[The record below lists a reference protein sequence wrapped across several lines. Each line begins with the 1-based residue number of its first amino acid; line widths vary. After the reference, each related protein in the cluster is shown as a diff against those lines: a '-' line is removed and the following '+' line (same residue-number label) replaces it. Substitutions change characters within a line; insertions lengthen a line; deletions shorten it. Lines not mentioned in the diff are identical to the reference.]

1 VNDIAHS
8 VICYYCSNRFDRD
21 KEDHVKVGQ
30 RRYAHASCAEKASA
44 LQGKE
49 MPQVIAAGSTV
60 VCHYCKKSFNKE
72 LSPFVQLSETR
83 YAHQTCAMAE
93 AKRERT
99 DEEKLNDYIMDLFKV
114 DYVPPQVKKQ
124 INTYIEQYHYTYSGM
139 LKALTY
145 WHEIKK
151 NPIQQEK
158 GVAILP
164 FVYKQAY
171 DYYYAIWEA
180 RQKNEGKKI
189 EEYIPKV
196 REVRIPIPER
206 NIERR
211 KLFTFLDEEAE
222 E

>member
-1 VNDIAHS
+1 
-8 VICYYCSNRFDRD
+8 
-21 KEDHVKVGQ
+21 
-30 RRYAHASCAEKASA
+30 
-44 LQGKE
+44 
-49 MPQVIAAGSTV
+49 
-60 VCHYCKKSFNKE
+60 
-72 LSPFVQLSETR
+72 
-83 YAHQTCAMAE
+83 
-93 AKRERT
+93 
-99 DEEKLNDYIMDLFKV
+99 
-114 DYVPPQVKKQ
+114 
-124 INTYIEQYHYTYSGM
+124 M